1 MKIEENN
8 EQKKLKNGK
17 QKDEK
22 SGKTNCT
29 LQTPFVSC
37 YQTVRVRIKTER
49 MTAWKCDRLRLITN
63 RDTRISNDYL
73 RIIKHNEEKILRTY
87 GTVNKTILDNLT
99 LTTSA
104 KTNNKLRTTVP
115 HDLKKRYPRCSHD
128 EFQECSEKAIQ
139 AHNGWKTL
147 QSLTKIELNRPGF
160 KKKTPRTQL
169 LGKYPFRFQVRD
181 APKNTVTK
189 KWLEIRDSLD
199 SKRSGRRCHKRL
211 LLPLAMSPYHEK
223 KLKLGKIKMLE
234 LVYNSEKLQ
243 WSAHFTIQYS
253 VPLYQSTQPPAV
265 LGIDLGIKKTAVAVL
280 LTPTGKVTMDNI
292 RFIVDKDLKQ
302 KIRHLD
308 NRINSIQSLL
318 ATRNNNGQ
326 PTKQL
331 NVKLYQLR
339 RRIRTIKEQELGYA
353 VNQLVS
359 FILLLK
365 KRYNLF
371 ISVGYPGK
379 IRKSHPRGNGNKS
392 LRSGVHKWR
401 FRLFV
406 TKLKQKL
413 ASYGFESHRVVAID
427 ESWTSKTCSRCDS
440 INTIRTGQ
448 GQFNCLDCSYELNAD
463 LNGAKNIGKRLIQHS
478 LKPKYGYTSIHDKV
492 SNEFLPIVLFKC
504 LAPLSQW
511 LEDSSKNASSL

>member
-1 MKIEENN
+1 M
-8 EQKKLKNGK
+8 
-17 QKDEK
+17 
-22 SGKTNCT
+22 
-29 LQTPFVSC
+29 
-37 YQTVRVRIKTER
+37 
-49 MTAWKCDRLRLITN
+49 
-63 RDTRISNDYL
+63 
-73 RIIKHNEEKILRTY
+73 H
-87 GTVNKTILDNLT
+87 
-99 LTTSA
+99 
-104 KTNNKLRTTVP
+104 
-115 HDLKKRYPRCSHD
+115 
-128 EFQECSEKAIQ
+128 
-139 AHNGWKTL
+139 
-147 QSLTKIELNRPGF
+147 
-160 KKKTPRTQL
+160 
-169 LGKYPFRFQVRD
+169 
-181 APKNTVTK
+181 
-189 KWLEIRDSLD
+189 
-199 SKRSGRRCHKRL
+199 
-211 LLPLAMSPYHEK
+211 
-223 KLKLGKIKMLE
+223 
-234 LVYNSEKLQ
+234 
-243 WSAHFTIQYS
+243 
-253 VPLYQSTQPPAV
+253 
-265 LGIDLGIKKTAVAVL
+265 
-280 LTPTGKVTMDNI
+280 
-292 RFIVDKDLKQ
+292 
-302 KIRHLD
+302 
-308 NRINSIQSLL
+308 
-318 ATRNNNGQ
+318 
-326 PTKQL
+326 
-331 NVKLYQLR
+331 
-339 RRIRTIKEQELGYA
+339 
-353 VNQLVS
+353 S